1 MTTIENKGKGIPEI
15 LDEKKALAAK
25 GSCKTCQF
33 CLKGDSQEMEYY
45 CAIQGNVNPIDFTE
59 ADLDSKP
66 YPYDPC
72 DDGKGV
78 NSNDER
84 IYGCLAYLPRTVEG
98 VSYDDVVVSRQRV
111 FMHCLAGA
119 ANLHRAIE
127 DVGSG
132 KAQAKLDELLRCLNT
147 GDFSRLACIS
157 FCLSRHEGM
166 SY

>member
-1 MTTIENKGKGIPEI
+1 MTTIEMKGKNIPEI
-15 LDEKKALAAK
+15 LAEKKALAAK

-33 CLKGDSQEMEYY
+33 CLKGDSQKMEYY

-72 DDGKGV
+72 DDGKWV
-78 NSNDER
+78 NIKDER
-84 IYGCLAYLPRTVEG
+84 IYGCLAYLARTVEDI
-98 VSYDDVVVSRQRV
+98 SYDDAVVSRQRV

-119 ANLHRAIE
+119 ANLHCAIE

-132 KAQAKLDELLRCLNT
+132 KAQAKLDELLRRLNT
-147 GDFSRLACIS
+147 GDFSGLACIS
-157 FCLSRHEGM
+157 FCLLEHEGM

>member
-1 MTTIENKGKGIPEI
+1 MTTIEIRGKSVPEI

-33 CLKGDSQEMEYY
+33 CLKGDSQKMEYY

-72 DDGKGV
+72 DDGKWV
-78 NSNDER
+78 NIKDER
-84 IYGCLAYLPRTVEG
+84 IYGCLAYLPRTDEG
-98 VSYDDVVVSRQRV
+98 VSYDDVVVSRQQV
-111 FMHCLAGA
+111 VMHCLTGA

-157 FCLSRHEGM
+157 FCLPRYEGRG
-166 SY
+166 